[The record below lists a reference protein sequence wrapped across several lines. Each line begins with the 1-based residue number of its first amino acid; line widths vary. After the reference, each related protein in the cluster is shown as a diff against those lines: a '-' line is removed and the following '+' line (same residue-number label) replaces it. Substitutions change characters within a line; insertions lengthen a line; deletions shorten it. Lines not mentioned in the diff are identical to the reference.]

1 MLFVSGMASVQ
12 KKNFETAFNQV
23 CRLFYILLFINITIY
38 KKLTQSVKEAE
49 LDKKNKEVLAT
60 SLCGL
65 GYLCDCLKQYDRAAI
80 CYKRS
85 LSMLKKNYII

>member
-1 MLFVSGMASVQ
+1 MLTS
-12 KKNFETAFNQV
+12 
-23 CRLFYILLFINITIY
+23 ILYLQ
-38 KKLTQSVKEAE
+38 LTQSVKEAE

-85 LSMLKKNYII
+85 LSMLKKLYYDKQQNGFSNNISPFFF